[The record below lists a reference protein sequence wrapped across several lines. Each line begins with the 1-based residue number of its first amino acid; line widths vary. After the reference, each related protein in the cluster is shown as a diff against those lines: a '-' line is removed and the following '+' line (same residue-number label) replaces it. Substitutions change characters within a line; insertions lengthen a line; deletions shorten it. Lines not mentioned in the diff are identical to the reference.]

1 MSDKLKQLDNRI
13 PKHVAVIMDGNR
25 RWAKSRGLFA
35 INGHN
40 QGVEAVKRLLQYV
53 LEYKIEY
60 VTLFS
65 FSSEN
70 WKRPKAEVAG
80 LMKLLKKFIH
90 QEMPLFQ
97 RENIRVCFLGQ
108 NNGLSQDIID
118 LFRDTEEKTKN
129 NNKLIL
135 NVAFNYGSHQEI
147 IGAVKKIAMDL
158 KEEKI
163 TTDDISENLF
173 SSYLLTHDLP
183 PLDLL
188 IRTSGE
194 VRLSN
199 FMLWQAA
206 YSELVF
212 QDVLWPDYSKND
224 FLEALQIY
232 SHRNRRFGGD

>member
-1 MSDKLKQLDNRI
+1 MSDKLEVINNRL

-35 INGHN
+35 INGHT
-40 QGVEAVKRLLQYV
+40 QGVRAVKRLLQYV

-60 VTLFS
+60 ITLFG

-70 WKRPKAEVAG
+70 WKRPQAEVAG

-97 RENIRVCFLGQ
+97 RENIRVCFMGQ
-108 NNGLSQDIID
+108 EDGLSREVIE
-118 LFRDTEEKTKN
+118 LFRDTEEKTKKN
-129 NNKLIL
+129 NRLFL
-135 NVAFNYGSHQEI
+135 NVAFNYGAHQEI
-147 IGAVKKIAMDL
+147 IKAIKNIAIDL
-158 KEEKI
+158 KEKKI
-163 TTDDISENLF
+163 DVNDITESLMD
-173 SSYLLTHDLP
+173 SYLLTRDLP

-212 QDVLWPDYSKND
+212 QDVLWPDYSKDD

-232 SHRNRRFGGD
+232 ASRVRRFGGD

>member
-1 MSDKLKQLDNRI
+1 MSDKLEGLNNRL
-13 PKHVAVIMDGNR
+13 PRHVAVIMDGNR

-53 LEYKIEY
+53 LDYKIEY
-60 VTLFS
+60 ITLFG

-70 WKRPKAEVAG
+70 WKRPNAEVAG

-90 QEMPLFQ
+90 QEIPLFQ
-97 RENIRVCFLGQ
+97 RENIRVCFIGQ
-108 NNGLSQDIID
+108 NNGLSQEIID

-129 NNKLIL
+129 NNKLFL
-135 NVAFNYGSHQEI
+135 NIAFNYGAHQEI
-147 IGAVKKIAMDL
+147 IQAVKDIAFDL

-163 TTDDISENLF
+163 NITDITENLMDN
-173 SSYLLTHDLP
+173 YLLTRKLP

-212 QDVLWPDYSKND
+212 QDVLWPDYSKDD

-232 SHRNRRFGGD
+232 ANRVRRFGGD